1 MELNALTA
9 ISPVDGRYRR
19 QTKELAEF
27 FSEFGLIKYR
37 VHVEVEYFIAL
48 CQYPLLQLEGIDQ
61 SMYGK
66 LRQIVVEFS
75 EADALGI
82 KEIEKT
88 TNHDVKAVE
97 YFIKGKFDNLGLSA
111 HKEFIHF
118 GLTSQDINNTAIPL
132 QLKHAIENEYIP
144 TLNQIEALLMDMA
157 EEWKD
162 IPMLAKTHG
171 QPASPTLLGKEILV
185 FHERLTQQVNMLDSV
200 RYGAKFGGA
209 TGNMNAHHIA
219 YPEVDWIK
227 FANNFVDNTLGLRR
241 SYPTTQIEHYDDM
254 AALFDNLKRI
264 NTILIDFARDIWQ
277 YISMGYFKQKIVKG
291 EVGSSA
297 MPHKVNPIDFENA
310 EGNLGIA
317 NALYEYLSAKLP
329 ISRLQRDLT
338 DSTVL
343 RNIGVPVAH
352 GFIALKSLQKGISKL
367 ELNRQAIEYDLDQN
381 WAVVSEAIQTILRRE
396 AYPEPYEALKA
407 LTRGN
412 QEITQESLKVFIDGL
427 EISDALKAQ
436 MKKITPFNY
445 TGINPLK

>member
-19 QTKELAEF
+19 HTADLAEF

-37 VHVEVEYFIAL
+37 VHVEIEYFIAL
-48 CQYPLLQLEGIDQ
+48 CQHPLPQLESVDA
-61 SMYGK
+61 SVYGK

-75 EADALGI
+75 EADALEI
-82 KEIEKT
+82 KKIEST

-97 YFIKGKFDNLGLSA
+97 YFIKKRFDTLGLEPY
-111 HKEFIHF
+111 KEFIHF

-132 QLKHAIENEYIP
+132 QLKHAIESEYIP
-144 TLNQIEALLMDMA
+144 ALNQIEALLMDMA
-157 EEWKD
+157 EAWKD

-219 YPEVDWIK
+219 YPEIDWIK

-264 NTILIDFARDIWQ
+264 NTILIDFSRDIWQ

-343 RNIGVPVAH
+343 RNVGVPVGH
-352 GFIALKSLQKGISKL
+352 GFIALKSLEKGIGKL
-367 ELNRQAIEYDLDQN
+367 ELNQANIEYDLDQN